1 MNIFCIFHPQCTV
14 FKSLFFCRCS
24 KQVECGKY
32 WWRFQNSKFPL
43 GFFSQSL
50 FASMPNIY
58 YWVSFITNCI
68 SWQPI
73 LAQNS
78 RDEVSWEFE
87 QNPHF
92 FNIEVILFDINAL
105 ILQDFYLMYITFC
118 VKLILWVLTSL
129 TIGIKSRSTLYY
141 VLLFNFDL
149 WQNPEFLFVCL
160 VAESTTD
167 SATRLDIGI
176 LPNHTET
183 NTNK

>member
-1 MNIFCIFHPQCTV
+1 MYFPSTMYGLQISFVVCH
-14 FKSLFFCRCS
+14 CS
-24 KQVECGKY
+24 KQVQCGKY

-43 GFFSQSL
+43 GFFKAL
-50 FASMPNIY
+50 FASLPNIY

-141 VLLFNFDL
+141 VLLFSFDL